1 MTDLLLA
8 AESYWWVFYIGTIV
22 VFLATVEVGFLLGR
36 SRRGKTDPEAKS
48 QAGTALAAILALLG
62 FLLAVSF
69 SIAEDRFMTRKQLVL
84 EEANAIGTTFLRTDF
99 LMEPQRTRAR
109 RLLAEYVNV
118 RLEATK
124 QPGTLQEGLKRSV
137 EIQNALWR
145 IADKVA
151 AQRPR
156 SEPVGLFID
165 ALNETID
172 LHEERVTVSLRNRV
186 PPSLLWTLYLV
197 AFLSMGILGFHF
209 GLGGT
214 RNILAA
220 SALVFAFSA
229 VMLLI
234 VDLDQ
239 PRQRLFTVNQAALED
254 THRSIS
260 KALESP
266 PAKRGGSPDGKRRP
280 P

>member
-1 MTDLLLA
+1 MDWVLA
-8 AESYWWVFYIGTIV
+8 AEYFWWVFYIGTILL
-22 VFLATVEVGFLLGR
+22 FLAMVEAGHFLGR
-36 SRRGKTDPEAKS
+36 RRRGKADPEAKS

-62 FLLAVSF
+62 FLLAISF
-69 SIAEDRFMTRKQLVL
+69 SIAENRFMTRKQLVL

-99 LMEPQRTRAR
+99 LSPPERRRAR
-109 RLLAEYVNV
+109 LLLAEYVDV
-118 RLEATK
+118 RLEAA
-124 QPGTLQEGLKRSV
+124 QRRETLQEGLKRPV
-137 EIQNALWR
+137 AIQTALWE
-145 IADKVA
+145 IADRMA

-172 LHEERVTVSLRNRV
+172 LHEERVTVALRNRV

-197 AFLSMGILGFHF
+197 AFLSMGVMGYQF

-214 RNILAA
+214 RNLPATT
-220 SALVFAFSA
+220 ALVVAFAA

-239 PRQRLFTVNQAALED
+239 PRQRLFTVSQAALED
-254 THRSIS
+254 TRRAIHQS
-260 KALESP
+260 LQETPPESAP
-266 PAKRGGSPDGKRRP
+266 SRDSGTLTR
-280 P
+280 